1 MSEHENEALSLD
13 AEQRKKANEF
23 IVKHLQNSMLD
34 GKTEIHN
41 LRFKLSAT
49 YWIIV
54 ALSIAM
60 FILGVLLLSVPLRG
74 NADEIKSLVSGG
86 LGLADLTALFLFKP
100 IERIHKLMGDMSQI
114 VIALNGYQ
122 TQVGLRLMEMDST
135 NRKAI
140 GEAADYISKAA
151 KESIK
156 IIQDY
161 FESAAAKT
169 V

>member
-1 MSEHENEALSLD
+1 
-13 AEQRKKANEF
+13 
-23 IVKHLQNSMLD
+23 
-34 GKTEIHN
+34 
-41 LRFKLSAT
+41 
-49 YWIIV
+49 
-54 ALSIAM
+54 
-60 FILGVLLLSVPLRG
+60 
-74 NADEIKSLVSGG
+74 
-86 LGLADLTALFLFKP
+86 
-100 IERIHKLMGDMSQI
+100 MSQI

-140 GEAADYISKAA
+140 GEAAGYISDAA
-151 KESIK
+151 RESIK